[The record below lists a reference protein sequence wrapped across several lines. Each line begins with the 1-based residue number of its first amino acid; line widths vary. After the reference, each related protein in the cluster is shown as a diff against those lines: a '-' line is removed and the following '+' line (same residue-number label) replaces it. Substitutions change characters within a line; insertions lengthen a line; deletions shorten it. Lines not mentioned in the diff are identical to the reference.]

1 MGYSACHLQVYHI
14 PLIMRLFVGLLV
26 GLSWLPKS
34 GGSGGGFWVAAV
46 RLIQGVLVSAATG
59 GA

>member
-1 MGYSACHLQVYHI
+1 
-14 PLIMRLFVGLLV
+14 MRLFVGLLV